1 MRRRGVRAGRRR
13 FDGLGGEVDEM
24 RNMASALLMLGI
36 LVTCNLS
43 AHARGGA
50 GERRPRVEDIDRRTF
65 DAGAGGKLTLAAP
78 IGDVEVAAEETN
90 VVTVEILRRV
100 QADDRGEATR
110 LLANLLVE
118 TEQQGRDVTVR
129 LRFRR
134 ETPDDER
141 RRVGLRF
148 QVSVP
153 RGYNLDVS
161 TVGSFRI
168 GDLQG
173 GVSVETNGGDIS
185 IGRVSGDVVAA
196 SSGGRV
202 KIAAADGASKLTTDG
217 GSVSIESAGAVE
229 AETGGGPFKATLARQ
244 PRTDSSIST
253 SGGQIELSIGPG
265 VGVELDAAAAD
276 GRVSSDY
283 DEAAGHKRNS
293 LRAAIGGGGPRLV
306 LRSAGGSIR
315 VRKPSAEAAGR

>member
-1 MRRRGVRAGRRR
+1 MKTT
-13 FDGLGGEVDEM
+13 
-24 RNMASALLMLGI
+24 ASALLLLGI
-36 LVTCNLS
+36 LLTGRAGS
-43 AHARGGA
+43 PAQGGA
-50 GERRPRVEDIDRRTF
+50 GERRPRVEDADRRTF

-78 IGDVEVAAEETN
+78 VGDVEVAAEETD

-100 QADDRGEATR
+100 QADDRGEAAR

-129 LRFRR
+129 VRFRR

-148 QVSVP
+148 QISVP
-153 RGYNLDVS
+153 RSYGLDVS
-161 TVGSFRI
+161 TVGSFRV

-185 IGRVSGDVVAA
+185 LGRVSGEVVAA

-202 KIAAADGASKLTTDG
+202 RIAGADGASKLTTDG

-229 AETGGGPFKATLARQ
+229 AETGGGHFKATLSRQ
-244 PRTDSSIST
+244 PQSDSSIST
-253 SGGQIELSIGPG
+253 SGGKIELSIGPG
-265 VGVELDAAAAD
+265 VGLELDAEAAD
-276 GRVSSDY
+276 GRVTGEY
-283 DEAAGHKRNS
+283 DEAAGPKRNS
-293 LRAAIGGGGPRLV
+293 LRMTVGGGGPRLV

-315 VRKPSAEAAGR
+315 LGKPPAEAAGRSL